1 MQEILKRNYIKNNI
15 RTMCKFVV
23 KKAVFRKHYPK
34 QAMFWKTLKII
45 HSILA
50 NKS

>member
-1 MQEILKRNYIKNNI
+1 
-15 RTMCKFVV
+15 
-23 KKAVFRKHYPK
+23 
-34 QAMFWKTLKII
+34 MFWKTSKII